1 MEYLTEDL
9 EPKKVL
15 RYFEEICAIPHGTGN
30 EAKLAQYIAS
40 LASDCGF
47 EHETDAFGNL
57 LVRIPASQ
65 GAENVAPFLM
75 QAHMDMVCVKEPE
88 CQIDM
93 QKEPVVLKRDGN
105 ILYAEGTSLGADNA
119 VGMCNMLAV
128 MTDKS
133 LRHPELELLFTV
145 REETGLEGIKLF
157 DMSLLKSRR
166 MLTMDCGDPDVMIL
180 GSAGAMNQEFYARL
194 EEKSCE
200 YPCYV
205 LELTDLHGGH
215 TGLEIG
221 SGYANALTILT
232 DVMFKLV
239 RDYKAAICE
248 LVIGGGMSCIPNDGK
263 LIFGVDEKYGEKFV
277 EDINQILEGYR
288 TEFSN
293 TEKNMT
299 WSVTEFGGSKN
310 AIDEKTIE
318 NVLDFLLFT
327 PVGDMKRH
335 PLAQTQVLGSALL
348 KSVSIQNG
356 EMTGTYTIKSN
367 FDSYKYRFAE
377 KFERLCSRCGITCS
391 RTDDSPAWPEKTN
404 SAFTD
409 LCTQVYEECFGVRPK
424 HELVHGGE
432 EASIVAS
439 EIPEMEIVGIAPY
452 SRGAHTTK
460 EYLRLD
466 TMQPIWTFVKALL
479 ERLSANFK

>member
-1 MEYLTEDL
+1 
-9 EPKKVL
+9 
-15 RYFEEICAIPHGTGN
+15 
-30 EAKLAQYIAS
+30 
-40 LASDCGF
+40 
-47 EHETDAFGNL
+47 
-57 LVRIPASQ
+57 
-65 GAENVAPFLM
+65 
-75 QAHMDMVCVKEPE
+75 
-88 CQIDM
+88 
-93 QKEPVVLKRDGN
+93 
-105 ILYAEGTSLGADNA
+105 
-119 VGMCNMLAV
+119 
-128 MTDKS
+128 
-133 LRHPELELLFTV
+133 
-145 REETGLEGIKLF
+145 
-157 DMSLLKSRR
+157 MS
-166 MLTMDCGDPDVMIL
+166 
-180 GSAGAMNQEFYARL
+180 
-194 EEKSCE
+194 
-200 YPCYV
+200 
-205 LELTDLHGGH
+205 
-215 TGLEIG
+215 
-221 SGYANALTILT
+221 
-232 DVMFKLV
+232 
-239 RDYKAAICE
+239 
-248 LVIGGGMSCIPNDGK
+248 
-263 LIFGVDEKYGEKFV
+263 
-277 EDINQILEGYR
+277 
-288 TEFSN
+288 
-293 TEKNMT
+293 
-299 WSVTEFGGSKN
+299 WSVTEFAKTEN
-310 AIDEKTIE
+310 AIDENAIE
-318 NVLDFLLFT
+318 NVLDFLLFS